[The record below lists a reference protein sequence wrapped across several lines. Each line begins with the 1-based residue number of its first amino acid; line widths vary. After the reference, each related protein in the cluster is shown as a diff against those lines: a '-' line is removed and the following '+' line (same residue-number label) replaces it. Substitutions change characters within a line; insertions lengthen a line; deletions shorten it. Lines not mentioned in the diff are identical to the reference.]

1 MRVIPA
7 IDLRD
12 GCCVQLVGGDFDR
25 ECVRIPN
32 VMRVVRRW
40 QSAGFTEIHL
50 VDLDAAA
57 GRRGNTKLARRI
69 IYASTTR
76 VQFGG
81 GVRDEPSV
89 RAWLDAGAASVVI
102 GTRALRD
109 TSWLATVSARFPGR
123 IVLALD
129 VRDRQPVIDAW
140 LRAAPVTIDAMLS
153 CMHKLP
159 LGGILV
165 TAVHREGLLAG
176 PDVPLIQSVKT
187 QTRHPVIAAGGIASL
202 DDLRALEGA
211 GASAVVVG
219 TALYS
224 GALDPVALVKEFAA

>member
-32 VMRVVRRW
+32 AMRVVRRW
-40 QSAGFTEIHL
+40 QSAGFTELHL

-69 IYASTTR
+69 IYATTTR

-81 GVRDEPSV
+81 GVRDEPAV

-102 GTRALRD
+102 STRALSD
-109 TSWLATVSARFPGR
+109 AAWLAAVCARYPGR

-129 VRDRQPVIDAW
+129 VRQRQPVVDAW
-140 LRAAPVTIDAMLS
+140 MRAAPVTMDVILRRTEE
-153 CMHKLP
+153 LP
-159 LGGILV
+159 LGGILL
-165 TAVHREGLLAG
+165 TAVHREGRLAG
-176 PDVPLIQSVKT
+176 PDIPLIQSVKT
-187 QTRHPVIAAGGIASL
+187 QTPHQVIAAGGIASL
-202 DDLRALEGA
+202 DDLRALEDA

>member
-12 GCCVQLVGGDFDR
+12 GCCVQLVGGDFER
-25 ECVRIPN
+25 ECIRIPN

-40 QSAGFTEIHL
+40 QSAGFTELHL

-69 IYASTTR
+69 IYATTTR

-81 GVRDEPSV
+81 GIRDEASV

-109 TSWLATVSARFPGR
+109 AAWLAGVCTRYPGR
-123 IVLALD
+123 VVLALD
-129 VRDRQPVIDAW
+129 VRQRQPVTDAW
-140 LRAAPVTIDAMLS
+140 MRAAPVTIELMLDLTEE
-153 CMHKLP
+153 LP
-159 LGGILV
+159 LGGILL

-176 PDVPLIQSVKT
+176 PDVPLIQSVKA

-211 GASAVVVG
+211 GASAVVIG

-224 GALDPVALVKEFAA
+224 GALDPVAVVKEFAA